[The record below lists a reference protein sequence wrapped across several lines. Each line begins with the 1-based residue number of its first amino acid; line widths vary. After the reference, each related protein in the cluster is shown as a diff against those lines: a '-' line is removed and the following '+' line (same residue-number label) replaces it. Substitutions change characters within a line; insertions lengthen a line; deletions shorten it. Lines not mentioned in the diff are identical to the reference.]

1 MRGVVQP
8 FKKGKN
14 MRLVLMRGVSGSGK
28 STLARKIAEQ
38 EASVVYSTDDFFM
51 VEGQYQFDPRR
62 LGEFHA
68 ANQMRTE
75 MALRDRCPLVIVDNT
90 NCQAWEMRP
99 YVQMALYHGYTVE
112 IVEPLPVGFD
122 ELMARQAQRED
133 QNKALSGEVVRR
145 MLDRYEKDL
154 TVEQIL
160 GSKS

>member
-1 MRGVVQP
+1 
-8 FKKGKN
+8 
-14 MRLVLMRGVSGSGK
+14 MRGVSGSGK

-38 EASVVYSTDDFFM
+38 EESVVYSTDDFFM
-51 VEGQYQFDPRR
+51 VEGQYKFVPER

-68 ANQMRTE
+68 ANQTRTE
-75 MALRDRCPLVIVDNT
+75 MALRDQCPLVIVDNT
-90 NCQAWEMRP
+90 NCRAWEMRP
-99 YVQMALYHGYTVE
+99 YVQMALKHGYTVE

-122 ELMARQAQRED
+122 ELMSRQAQRED
-133 QNKALSGEVVRR
+133 QNKALGGEIVRR